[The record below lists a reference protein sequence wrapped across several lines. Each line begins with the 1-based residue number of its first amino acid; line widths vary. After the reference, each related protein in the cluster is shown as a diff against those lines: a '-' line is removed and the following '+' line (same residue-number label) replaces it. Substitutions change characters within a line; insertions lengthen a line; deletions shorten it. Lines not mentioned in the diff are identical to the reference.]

1 MRNINN
7 SLVVITLVLCLFVAL
22 TSTVVNVQG
31 QELAAGTKFDGDSA
45 YIFSELKLWILSLEL
60 GMGSPLES
68 NFSTFDY
75 SLAGKVYPFRMGNLL
90 PYAGGSVRYTSEGVY
105 EQFKALTGLQF
116 NLPTGI
122 PLSGF
127 GGAGFVFTESGDY
140 TGFTLHFGIK
150 YRFPF

>member
-1 MRNINN
+1 MRNTKGP
-7 SLVVITLVLCLFVAL
+7 LVVVMLVLFLVINA
-22 TSTVVNVQG
+22 SAVNVQG
-31 QELAAGTKFDGDSA
+31 QELAGGAKLDGDRA

-75 SLAGKVYPFRMGNLL
+75 SLAGKVYPLAMGNVL

-105 EQFKALTGLQF
+105 EQFEALTGLQL

-150 YRFPF
+150 YRFAFY